1 LKSIKL
7 LNGKGASTFPA
18 INHDGKRIVMNRRQ
32 TFSII
37 SFTAVSTPDI
47 LNSLYAPHNRCLVH
61 GHLVP
66 TTKSSL
72 TISPN

>member
-37 SFTAVSTPDI
+37 SFTVSPPLKRWMLI
-47 LNSLYAPHNRCLVH
+47 HI
-61 GHLVP
+61 
-66 TTKSSL
+66 
-72 TISPN
+72 TIVWGWHWDGSTSIANKFWSRHE